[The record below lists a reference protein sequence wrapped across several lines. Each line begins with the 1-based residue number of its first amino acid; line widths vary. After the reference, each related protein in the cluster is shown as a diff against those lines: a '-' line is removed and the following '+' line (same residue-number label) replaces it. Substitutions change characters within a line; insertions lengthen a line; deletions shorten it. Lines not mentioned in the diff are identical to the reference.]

1 MKSVADAVVLT
12 ILLACVWGWTRALRR
27 WRAGGSIVPL
37 EPRRPVPWGLLDV
50 IFTVFVFFAIQGAA
64 LLLIRHSFDVDLSL
78 DLVKMTPNE
87 RAAVLLSGAV
97 SSLLTAAISLAVIML
112 RTRADWSDMGI
123 VGRQLASDV
132 RLGVAA
138 FVMLAPPVYAVQVL
152 LVQWLSSQHPLI
164 ELLKENPDPAF
175 LAVSGFSAV
184 LVAPVAEE
192 YFFRVLVQGWLEKA
206 IAIGR
211 RLPGVPSADSV
222 DDGGRRE
229 VCRVAPDENPYAPPK
244 VVGGISKYEAA
255 SPDVPTHDSDGQV
268 LPVPIVI
275 SAAFFAAMHASH
287 GPDPIPLFLLAIGL
301 GYLYQRTHRILP
313 CIVVHFLLNACSLG
327 ALAMEIYG
335 S

>member
-1 MKSVADAVVLT
+1 VGES
-12 ILLACVWGWTRALRR
+12 IL
-27 WRAGGSIVPL
+27 PL

-50 IFTVFVFFAIQGAA
+50 VFTVFVFFSLQGVA
-64 LLLIRHSFDVDLSL
+64 LLILRHSFNIDLAL
-78 DLVKMTPNE
+78 DLVKMAPNA

-97 SSLLTAAISLAVIML
+97 SSLLTAAISFAVIKL
-112 RTRADWSDMGI
+112 RTLAHLDDMGI
-123 VGRQLASDV
+123 VGRQLAADI
-132 RLGVAA
+132 RLGVNA
-138 FVMLAPPVYAVQVL
+138 FVMLAPLVYAVQMV
-152 LVQWLSSQHPLI
+152 LVQWFSSQHPLI

-211 RLPGVPSADSV
+211 RLPSVPFAELIGGSEREDAYQV
-222 DDGGRRE
+222 ERDD
-229 VCRVAPDENPYAPPK
+229 NPYASPK
-244 VVGGISKYEAA
+244 VA
-255 SPDVPTHDSDGQV
+255 SVAEKGEKASLDFPAHDGKGPI
-268 LPVPIVI
+268 LPVPIVV

-287 GPDPIPLFLLAIGL
+287 GPDPIPLFLLALGL

-327 ALAMEIYG
+327 ALTMEIYRL
-335 S
+335 